1 MCLASSSHTTPSPL
15 TSSCLQ
21 VRKLREEQHLQHQFQ
36 TQAHFQQQCMMMTM
50 ANRAREAQEIEQRE
64 NEFKR
69 REALKL
75 LDKQK
80 HEACAAALYISC

>member
-1 MCLASSSHTTPSPL
+1 
-15 TSSCLQ
+15 
-21 VRKLREEQHLQHQFQ
+21 
-36 TQAHFQQQCMMMTM
+36 M